1 VKKGLRPALAVLAAL
16 SSLAARGDDTQVLP
30 QGVFVLDLQYAHSRL
45 DKEWGNDRRAH
56 SLIDDIPRY
65 EPGGGLQGTVTAR
78 PVVTFDW
85 AILQLLYGATD
96 QLSVGAIVPIV
107 LRTRVDANL
116 GWRSGDYSNQLGRT
130 YSQDDFWQWAQSMG
144 QPRPADHWQG
154 NEGTLA
160 DLMLAARWRF
170 ADRGLFQRLGVT
182 AAVQASVTL
191 PTGRNGDPEELI
203 AVGTGGWE
211 VHTVGDAELHL
222 SAKKA
227 LLELAPG
234 VDRLAIGADVY
245 GAWLR
250 PRTYQTPRGTKNPL
264 LLDYQPYVGDTYV
277 IDGGDW
283 LAASLVIDAALLA
296 GPTRATRVSGNDL
309 AKAEALPPLLA
320 LTASYTY
327 LATGQTTWRSDSA
340 LWSYEREKHW
350 GPGEKNIFRANATVS
365 LLRLGL
371 PLQLYGLWRSQ
382 ELIPGRNTRPSS
394 VVGGGIRLFAK
405 FW

>member
-1 VKKGLRPALAVLAAL
+1 MIRPARPALAALAAL
-16 SSLAARGDDTQVLP
+16 LALAARADETQVLP

-45 DKEWGNDRRAH
+45 DKEWGDDRRAH
-56 SLIDDIPRY
+56 ALIDDMPRY

-85 AILQLLYGATD
+85 AILQLFYGVTD
-96 QLSVGAIVPIV
+96 QLSVGGILPVVI
-107 LRTRVDANL
+107 RTRVETNL
-116 GWRSGDYSNQLGRT
+116 GWRTGDYSNQLGRS
-130 YSQDDFWQWAQSMG
+130 YSEDDFWQWAASMG
-144 QPRPADHWQG
+144 QPRPPAQWQG
-154 NEGTLA
+154 NEGAFA
-160 DLMLAARWRF
+160 DAVLAARWRF
-170 ADRGLFQRLGVT
+170 ADRGLLHRLGVT
-182 AAVQASVTL
+182 AAVSATVAL

-211 VHTVGDAELHL
+211 IHTVGDAELHL
-222 SAKKA
+222 SAKKT

-250 PRTYQTPRGTKNPL
+250 PRTYQTPRGIRNPL

-277 IDGGDW
+277 VDGGDW
-283 LAASLVIDAALLA
+283 LAGTLSVDAALLA
-296 GPTRATRVSGNDL
+296 GPTRASRVSGYDL
-309 AKAEALPPLLA
+309 AVARELPPLLA

-327 LATGQTTWRSDSA
+327 LATGQTTFKSDSA
-340 LWSYEREKHW
+340 LWSYDREKHW
-350 GPGEKNIFRANATVS
+350 RPGDKNIFRATATVS

-382 ELIPGRNTRPSS
+382 EILPGRNTRPSS